1 MSDFFNVVKD
11 SLIVVK
17 DCLIHCAKSV
27 AAFAKKLVKDV
38 KFKTG
43 EWSNLSKRRDLI
55 SELGERVYSLS
66 RNGIALPEAVDV
78 LIEQLN
84 TIDRNLDDLR
94 EGHAAETTA
103 FAEKRAAEKV
113 ARAAEKTARAANKAA
128 AKAAAAEQKDADFL
142 ESIQPEADAPQAP
155 AMEMPEEEAGKE
167 SSDSEVPTL
176 EI

>member
-1 MSDFFNVVKD
+1 MSDFLN
-11 SLIVVK
+11 IVK
-17 DCLIHCAKSV
+17 DCLIVSKNFLVHCAKSV
-27 AAFAKKLVKDV
+27 AAFAKKLAKDV

-43 EWSNLSKRRDLI
+43 EWSNLSKRRDLV

-84 TIDRNLDDLR
+84 SIDKTLDDLR

-113 ARAAEKTARAANKAA
+113 ARTAEKNVRAANRAA
-128 AKAAAAEQKDADFL
+128 AKAAAAEKKEAESL
-142 ESIQPEADAPQAP
+142 ESIQQEADAPQVP
-155 AMEMPEEEAGKE
+155 TMEMPEEDEKE
-167 SSDSEVPTL
+167 SAESEAPTL

>member
-1 MSDFFNVVKD
+1 MSDF
-11 SLIVVK
+11 LIVVK
-17 DCLIHCAKSV
+17 DCLIHCAKFV
-27 AAFAKKLVKDV
+27 AAFANKLAKDV

-66 RNGIALPEAVDV
+66 RNGVELPEAVNV

-84 TIDRNLDDLR
+84 AIDKNLDDLR

-128 AKAAAAEQKDADFL
+128 VKAAADEIVDASPM
-142 ESIQPEADAPQAP
+142 ESIQPEAEAPQAP
-155 AMEMPEEEAGKE
+155 TMEIPEVEAETE
-167 SSDSEVPTL
+167 SAESEAPTL